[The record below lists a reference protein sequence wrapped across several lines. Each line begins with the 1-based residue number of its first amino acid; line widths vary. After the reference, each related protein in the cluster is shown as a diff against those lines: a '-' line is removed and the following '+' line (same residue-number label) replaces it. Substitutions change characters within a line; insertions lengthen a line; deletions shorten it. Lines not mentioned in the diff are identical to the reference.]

1 MAVVIIDGRVRVTW
15 CTAIA
20 NMAAPTTAEL
30 NAGTALE
37 TFITPTGLVINPT
50 TGAVDVSNLGS
61 KATAE
66 RAGRVKYA
74 VKITFHHD
82 GSADTAYN
90 LFPYRTNGVLI
101 VRRGTDR
108 TVAWATSDKTETYA
122 LECGEP
128 DQVDPAPSGVWD
140 FVVDFF
146 LTESGYQSRAVV
158 A

>member
-15 CTAIA
+15 CTSVVS
-20 NMAAPTTAEL
+20 MAAPTVAEL

-66 RAGRVKYA
+66 RAGRVKYS

-82 GSADTAYN
+82 GTSDVAYN
-90 LFPYRTNGVLI
+90 LLPYRTNGVLA
-101 VRRGTDR
+101 VRRGFDR
-108 TVAWATSDKTETYA
+108 TIAWATSDKVETYS
-122 LECGEP
+122 LESGEP

-140 FVVDFF
+140 FTVDFF